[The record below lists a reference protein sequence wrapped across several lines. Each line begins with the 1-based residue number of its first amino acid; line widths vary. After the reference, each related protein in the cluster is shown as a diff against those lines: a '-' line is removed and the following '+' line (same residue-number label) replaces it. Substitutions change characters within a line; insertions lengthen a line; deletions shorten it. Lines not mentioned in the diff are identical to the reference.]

1 MRYIAPASRVAG
13 MQRWRVWSAFVI
25 SLAAVPVAASAA
37 DCDEND
43 PNGPVRSGQVTLTAS
58 DLIDEARAELR
69 TFVVTGSLG
78 KVEAA
83 IVAAT
88 PPAIANGVTAVP
100 RLSRLSPGY
109 GEQLKGIV
117 VVAPLKGADRSVRIV
132 VRLRQVCAQYF
143 RDSFLSQ

>member
-1 MRYIAPASRVAG
+1 
-13 MQRWRVWSAFVI
+13 MQRWRLLSIFVI
-25 SLAAVPVAASAA
+25 GLTAASIAASAA

-43 PNGPVRSGQVTLTAS
+43 PNGPMRSGQITLTAN
-58 DLIDEARAELR
+58 DRVDEVRAELR

-88 PPAIANGVTAVP
+88 PAGIAAGINARP
-100 RLSRLSPGY
+100 HLSRLSPGY
-109 GEQLKGIV
+109 GEQLKGV
-117 VVAPLKGADRSVRIV
+117 VVAAPLNGADRSAKIV

-143 RDSFLSQ
+143 RDSFLTQ

>member
-1 MRYIAPASRVAG
+1 MRYIAPAFRGAS
-13 MQRWRVWSAFVI
+13 MQRWRLWSAFVI
-25 SLAAVPVAASAA
+25 GLAAAPSAASAA

-43 PNGPVRSGQVTLTAS
+43 PNGPARSGQITLTAS
-58 DLIDEARAELR
+58 DLADEARAELR

-109 GEQLKGIV
+109 GEQLK
-117 VVAPLKGADRSVRIV
+117 
-132 VRLRQVCAQYF
+132 
-143 RDSFLSQ
+143 